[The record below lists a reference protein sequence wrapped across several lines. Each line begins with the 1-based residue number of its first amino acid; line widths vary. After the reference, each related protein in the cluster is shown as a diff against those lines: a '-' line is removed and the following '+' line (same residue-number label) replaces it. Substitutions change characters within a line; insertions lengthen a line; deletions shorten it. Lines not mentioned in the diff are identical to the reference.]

1 MSLTLSTPILQ
12 LPKFGIPR
20 FGQQGARRLALAL
33 AAASDKHD
41 AGEASVEDLL
51 NYLPM
56 RYEDRS
62 NLARISELRD
72 GTEASLELYV
82 RVAGGFAVG
91 KNRSPKAPPLFI
103 FEITASDPERT
114 SKPVVVWWFISGRQA
129 GRIVAYQRQRFARG
143 VRFIAFGRWE
153 WDARRNTFALRL
165 NKPDDEIEILPGIW
179 TPPEHAL
186 LRLAEPEEGRGDA
199 GARGRG
205 EGEGAAA
212 GAGARD
218 DDSGSAGVGEDE
230 SGDEAGDVEAEDE
243 DEESSDPSLA
253 AIHVGRRVPVYRK
266 LGEFRTKRLREI
278 THAVFA
284 LLADESMAETL
295 PADLIGRQKLM
306 GRGEALRRIHFPTVD
321 VPLADYER
329 ARSPAHLRLIF
340 EEFFWVALAIALRKS
355 ERVKEPKGAV
365 IEVGESVRQQLEE
378 VLPFS
383 LTGAQERAVR
393 RILDDMQSDV
403 PMNRLLQGD
412 VGSGKTI
419 VALLAM
425 LAAMEN
431 GYQAALMAPT
441 EILAEQHARNLKR
454 LLARTAHRTELLI
467 GSLRAAEKRRLH
479 AAIAAGEVHLCVG
492 THALIQEAVQ
502 FSRLG
507 VVVIDE
513 QHRFGVLQRAS
524 LRERGFNPDVL
535 VMTATPIPR
544 SLAMTVYGDLDVT
557 VIDELPPGRTPIKT
571 VVCGEDQRAGVYK
584 GVEREVRAGR
594 QVYVVYPLVEESEK
608 VDLKDATRMFEHLRD
623 RVFPHFALGL
633 IHGKMKSGEKED
645 VMRRFV
651 SGEVQ
656 ILVATTVVEVGVDVP
671 NASVMVIEHAERFGL
686 SQLHQLRGRVGRGA
700 QQSYCVLLASDK
712 RTAVAKERLGIM
724 EETTDGF
731 RIAEKDLEI
740 RGPGEVMGTRQSGVP
755 TFRVGNLVRDVEILE
770 EARKE
775 ADYYLGARR
784 RTRETSR
791 LISRVR
797 ADARFGLAVVG

>member
-1 MSLTLSTPILQ
+1 MSLTPDTPVLQ
-12 LPKFGIPR
+12 LSKFAIPR
-20 FGQQGARRLALAL
+20 FGQPSARRLALAL
-33 AAASDKHD
+33 AALSGKHD
-41 AGEASVEDLL
+41 AGEATVEDLL

-62 NLARISELRD
+62 NLARVADLRD
-72 GTEASLELYV
+72 GMEASLELYV
-82 RVAGGFAVG
+82 RVAGGFQVG
-91 KNRSPKAPPLFI
+91 KNRGPKAPPLFI
-103 FEITASDPERT
+103 FEVTASDAERT
-114 SKPVVVWWFISGRQA
+114 AKPVVVWWFVSGRQA
-129 GRIVAYQRQRFARG
+129 SRIVAYHRQKFTRG
-143 VRFIAFGRWE
+143 ARFIAYGKWE

-165 NKPDDEIEILPGIW
+165 GKPDELEMLPGDGVL
-179 TPPEHAL
+179 PEHAL
-186 LRLAEPEEGRGDA
+186 LRLAEE
-199 GARGRG
+199 
-205 EGEGAAA
+205 
-212 GAGARD
+212 
-218 DDSGSAGVGEDE
+218 E
-230 SGDEAGDVEAEDE
+230 SGDADGHESVDENEAIANDAESVEDE
-243 DEESSDPSLA
+243 DEESTDPNVA

-266 LGEFRTKRLREI
+266 LGEFPTKRLREI
-278 THAVFA
+278 MHAVFA
-284 LLADESMAETL
+284 RLADEEIAETL
-295 PADLIGRQKLM
+295 PTDLIGRQKLIS
-306 GRGEALRRIHFPTVD
+306 RAEALRRIHFPTED

-340 EEFFWVALAIALRKS
+340 EEFFWVALAIALRRS

-365 IEVGESVRQQLEE
+365 IEVGEQVRQHLAE
-378 VLPFS
+378 VLPFA
-383 LTGAQERAVR
+383 LTSAQERAMR
-393 RILDDMQSDV
+393 RILDDMESDA

-425 LAAMEN
+425 LAAVEN

-441 EILAEQHARNLKR
+441 EILAEQHARNVKR
-454 LLARTAHRTELLI
+454 LLARTHYRTELLI

-479 AAIAAGEVHLCVG
+479 ADIAAGEVHLCIG

-502 FSRLG
+502 FRKLG
-507 VVVIDE
+507 VVIIDE
-513 QHRFGVLQRAS
+513 QHRFGVLQRAA

-571 VVCGEDQRAGVYK
+571 VVVGEDQRAGVYK
-584 GVEREVRAGR
+584 GVEREVRGGR
-594 QVYVVYPLVEESEK
+594 QAYIVYPLVEESEK
-608 VDLKDATRMFEHLRD
+608 MDLKDATRMFEHLRD
-623 RVFPHFALGL
+623 YIFPHFHIGL

-651 SGEVQ
+651 AGEVQ

-700 QQSYCVLLASDK
+700 EQSFCVLLASDK

-724 EETTDGF
+724 EETSDGF

-755 TFRVGNLVRDVEILE
+755 TFRVGNLVRDVQILE

-775 ADYYLGARR
+775 ADFYLGARR

-791 LISRVR
+791 MIERVR
-797 ADARFGLAVVG
+797 ADARFGLATVG